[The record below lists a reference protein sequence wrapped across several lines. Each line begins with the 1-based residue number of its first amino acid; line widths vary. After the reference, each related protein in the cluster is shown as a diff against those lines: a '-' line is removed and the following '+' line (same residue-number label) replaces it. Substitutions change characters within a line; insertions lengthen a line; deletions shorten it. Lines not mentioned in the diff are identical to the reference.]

1 MKGKE
6 LGRFVENMVIIIGSV
21 LVLPIY
27 VVVGLL
33 KMDSKNGKIL

>member
-1 MKGKE
+1 MTGEE

-21 LVLPIY
+21 LLLPIY
-27 VVVGLL
+27 VVAGLL